1 MEQEQLVMLNKI
13 SKSPLPPFTK
23 GGLGGIT
30 GLTLIEVLIALVV
43 FLLISIAL
51 MQTAL
56 VVIDSNMINVLRD
69 EAVNIAEM
77 RMNDARNLG
86 FTDTVDNLVSD
97 AGGLAGACPAG
108 FSPTG
113 LGLLVERDF
122 RNISDFD
129 FCTNREVN
137 DLDIDNKEVII
148 TVGWIWKGQDYTHS
162 ITTIVRR
169 Q

>member
-1 MEQEQLVMLNKI
+1 MEQIVLLNKR
-13 SKSPLPPFTK
+13 
-23 GGLGGIT
+23 
-30 GLTLIEVLIALVV
+30 GLTLVEVLIALVV
-43 FLLISIAL
+43 FLLISLAL

-86 FTDTVDNLVSD
+86 FTETVNNLISD
-97 AGGLAGACPAG
+97 AGALAGANCPAG

-113 LGLLVERDF
+113 LLVERAF
-122 RNISDFD
+122 RNIKASDFD
-129 FCTNREVN
+129 FCTNRAVN
-137 DLDIDNKEVII
+137 DLDTDNKEVTI
-148 TVGWIWKGQDYTHS
+148 TVGWIWKGQDYTHT
-162 ITTIVRR
+162 IATIVRR